1 MANHSKHNP
10 VTGYIMVALILGVIT
25 YLEFAMVEYP
35 QAWLGSTWTLV
46 LLIALS
52 IAKFIM
58 VIMFFMHL
66 KEDDKTYTGFF
77 GSGMFIA
84 LGTFIAMAAMFVLP
98 RAVAVTRPPADS
110 GAVHA
115 SSNGGGHG
123 SAELPHELVDLIA
136 SDGRSRSAAD
146 AADTPRVVDRT
157 VAIVAPSATND
168 ASTYEVGEAA
178 GITAAV
184 AATPAPAPET
194 APTEA
199 QTETPATAEA
209 PEVSA
214 QAPESPAEEP
224 AAQEPAAQEPEA
236 VAWNEELG
244 QQVYLSNCM
253 ACHQANG
260 QGIPGAFP
268 PLAQHAADLYAADGG
283 EYLSHVLLFGVQG
296 QISVQ
301 GMNYNGFMPAWPQ
314 LSDEQ
319 LASVLNHIVVKL
331 GPAPAGF
338 VPYQAADVAAERTAG
353 LNAVA
358 VYEARGALS
367 LP

>member
-10 VTGYIMVALILGVIT
+10 VTGYIMIALILGVIT
-25 YLEFAMVEYP
+25 YIEYAMVEYP
-35 QAWLGSTWTLV
+35 QAWLGSTWTLI
-46 LLIALS
+46 LLVALS

-66 KEDDKTYTGFF
+66 KEDDKMYTGFF

-84 LGTFIAMAAMFVLP
+84 LGTFIAMAAMFILP
-98 RAVAVTRPPADS
+98 RAVAVTRPNVDS

-115 SSNGGGHG
+115 SGGGHG
-123 SAELPHELVDLIA
+123 AAELPHELADLIA
-136 SDGRSRSAAD
+136 TDGRSRSAAD

-157 VAIVAPSATND
+157 VTIVAPSAAND

-178 GITAAV
+178 GITN
-184 AATPAPAPET
+184 ATPAPAAPDAAPVEPEAAAAAT
-194 APTEA
+194 EPEEPEAPESA
-199 QTETPATAEA
+199 ADPAPADQPSAEA
-209 PEVSA
+209 PV
-214 QAPESPAEEP
+214 APEDI
-224 AAQEPAAQEPEA
+224 
-236 VAWNEELG
+236 AWNEELG

-253 ACHQANG
+253 ACHQATG

-268 PLAQHAADLYAADGG
+268 PLAQHAADLYVADGG
-283 EYLSHVLLFGVQG
+283 EYLLHVLLFGVQG

-301 GMNYNGFMPAWPQ
+301 GMSYNGFMPAWPQ
-314 LSDEQ
+314 LNDEQ

-331 GPAPAGF
+331 GTPPAGF
-338 VPYQAADVAAERTAG
+338 VPYQAADVAAERSAG
-353 LNAVA
+353 LTATAVHQ
-358 VYEARGALS
+358 ARGALD

>member
-25 YLEFAMVEYP
+25 YIEFAMVEYP
-35 QAWLGSTWTLV
+35 QAWLGSTWTLI
-46 LLIALS
+46 LLVALS

-84 LGTFIAMAAMFVLP
+84 LGTFIAMAAMFILP
-98 RAVAVTRPPADS
+98 RAVAVTRPNT
-110 GAVHA
+110 GTEVHA
-115 SSNGGGHG
+115 SSQSGGHG
-123 SAELPHELVDLIA
+123 ATELPHELTDLIA
-136 SDGRSRSAAD
+136 TDGRSRDAAA
-146 AADTPRVVDRT
+146 AADTPTVMDRS
-157 VAIVAPSATND
+157 VALVPPLAGD
-168 ASTYEVGEAA
+168 ASSYEVGEAA
-178 GITAAV
+178 GITS
-184 AATPAPAPET
+184 ATP
-194 APTEA
+194 PTPPQPQVA
-199 QTETPATAEA
+199 QTETPPAEA
-209 PEVSA
+209 PEAEEPV
-214 QAPESPAEEP
+214 AEEP
-224 AAQEPAAQEPEA
+224 ATQEPAAEA
-236 VAWNEELG
+236 PASDAPIAWNEELG

-268 PLAQHAADLYAADGG
+268 PLAEHAANLYAADGG
-283 EYLSHVLLFGVQG
+283 DYLLHVVLFGVQG
-296 QISVQ
+296 QIGVL

-319 LASVLNHIVVKL
+319 IANVLNHIVSKL
-331 GPAPAGF
+331 GNAPAGF
-338 VPYQAADVAAERTAG
+338 VPYQPSDIAAERSAG
-353 LNAVA
+353 LTAAAVH
-358 VYEARGALS
+358 EARGALS